1 MTDNKLIDD
10 LNNDNIPIFNVSKIT
25 KEIRNLLENKYS
37 YVKIKGEFS
46 KIKLWNGHIFT
57 SLKEGE
63 EVIDVV
69 IWKNK
74 LAQLEIEPKE
84 GDEVVCSGSI
94 SAKNSKYQLVLDRI
108 AYEGEGQLLKKKEE
122 LKKKLQKE
130 GLFEDKHK
138 KKLPYIPNLI
148 GIITSKSGSVLHEME
163 KIINERFSVNRIL
176 YPVTVQGKILV
187 KEIISAIEFFNN
199 SRIKG
204 VKADV
209 LIIARGGGSIEDLWY
224 FNDEDLCRAVFNSKI
239 PIISA
244 IGHEPDTNLIDYVA
258 DHRAATP
265 SEAAVIVVPDRK
277 ELVDKLNKIFERF
290 QKALLNF
297 FKEKSVNIEQN
308 FNKLRTP
315 QQVYIQKKKESAQIM
330 KRYKNVAKIFISSK
344 EEKLKNL
351 SKLLEIVSPDNI
363 LKRGYTYIKDS
374 KSDTYIKNAID
385 IKSKLNIKIKFH
397 DGTVQAITKKK

>member
-138 KKLPYIPNLI
+138 KKTSIYSQSNRNHNLQI
-148 GIITSKSGSVLHEME
+148 WLSIT
-163 KIINERFSVNRIL
+163 
-176 YPVTVQGKILV
+176 
-187 KEIISAIEFFNN
+187 
-199 SRIKG
+199 
-204 VKADV
+204 
-209 LIIARGGGSIEDLWY
+209 
-224 FNDEDLCRAVFNSKI
+224 
-239 PIISA
+239 
-244 IGHEPDTNLIDYVA
+244 
-258 DHRAATP
+258 
-265 SEAAVIVVPDRK
+265 
-277 ELVDKLNKIFERF
+277 
-290 QKALLNF
+290 
-297 FKEKSVNIEQN
+297 
-308 FNKLRTP
+308 
-315 QQVYIQKKKESAQIM
+315 
-330 KRYKNVAKIFISSK
+330 
-344 EEKLKNL
+344 
-351 SKLLEIVSPDNI
+351 
-363 LKRGYTYIKDS
+363 
-374 KSDTYIKNAID
+374 
-385 IKSKLNIKIKFH
+385 
-397 DGTVQAITKKK
+397 

>member
-187 KEIISAIEFFNN
+187 KEIISAIEYFNN

-397 DGTVQAITKKK
+397 DGTVEAITKKK

>member
-187 KEIISAIEFFNN
+187 KEIISAIEYFNN

>member
-187 KEIISAIEFFNN
+187 KEIISAIEYFKN

-397 DGTVQAITKKK
+397 DGTVEAITKKK

>member
-187 KEIISAIEFFNN
+187 KEIISAIEYFNN

-374 KSDTYIKNAID
+374 KSDTYMKNAID